1 LRWRARRFDGPSPE
15 HSTMKYF
22 PQRLWLGFNNR
33 RPSKRDAAFKEW
45 EKNFRIYKRSLR
57 GILPKLSPSARKF
70 FATALLL
77 HDATLRL
84 VETGDQINDLT
95 PRQRRSNWN
104 RRAARVRLHV
114 LSADEKYLYLLDYR
128 LIRGIVLDFPG
139 PISLFPAGAH
149 PNFGDWGY
157 DELSLK
163 RKSVLQHEILFSS
176 GAAISIEF
184 EKVSV
189 RRRRLET
196 R

>member
-1 LRWRARRFDGPSPE
+1 
-15 HSTMKYF
+15 MKYF
-22 PQRLWLGFNNR
+22 PQRLWLAFNNR

-77 HDATLRL
+77 HDGTS
-84 VETGDQINDLT
+84 N
-95 PRQRRSNWN
+95 RSF
-104 RRAARVRLHV
+104 
-114 LSADEKYLYLLDYR
+114 SS
-128 LIRGIVLDFPG
+128 RGAPKFWRP
-139 PISLFPAGAH
+139 
-149 PNFGDWGY
+149 GY

-189 RRRRLET
+189 RRRLET